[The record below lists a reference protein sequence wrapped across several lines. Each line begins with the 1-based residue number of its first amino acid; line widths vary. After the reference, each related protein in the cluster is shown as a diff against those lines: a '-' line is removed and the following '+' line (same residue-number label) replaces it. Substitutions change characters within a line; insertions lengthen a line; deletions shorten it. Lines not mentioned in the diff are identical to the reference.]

1 MKKQLFGLAVC
12 GCVLL
17 STSCSNDELVNVI
30 TPEQNIEPTYVT
42 ASVGADTRLSF
53 DDSEIGTSLKVNWRN
68 EAETNPEIF
77 YGAGFTEGKGLKFTQ
92 TGTLVGKESQFLV
105 EGYTSAWGNDALTD
119 GNTYHLL
126 YPAKSTYASSFEVAA
141 GLSSVEVALSL
152 EGQTGKLADLEN
164 YNYMTC
170 VATRADGDLDIKFAN
185 RISIIHLEKGMQFTG
200 ITAATT
206 ATEIS
211 LSGACIFSSAT
222 LNMSGSTADISFGDT
237 PADIV
242 TTGSFAIDA
251 EGKLTEPVYI
261 AFLPNAATTGEALTI
276 TAKVGSNT
284 YKLEKGS
291 TPTFNQ
297 GQLYTLNGS
306 MTKVGA
312 NAKFEAML
320 ADFSKSMTLPTSDI
334 WVIKD
339 VNGIKN
345 DAANLKSVLGS
356 AKAAGRKIALEFPNM
371 TTAEAD
377 FLYKAYGCVSI
388 DMPLLTTYLNRTI
401 GGESG
406 TPFELEYVN
415 LPKLSNIGSRFM
427 QNCGTVIKT
436 LIVGTEVDGILEVDT
451 SNFFSGTSLTNTD
464 LYINAAENEANVSDK
479 KWRSKGPF
487 ATVNVGN
494 PQ

>member
-284 YKLEKGS
+284 YQLVKKT

-297 GQLYTLNGS
+297 GQLYTLNGEMS
-306 MTKVGA
+306 QVFTGTYA
-312 NAKFEAML
+312 SF
-320 ADFSKSMTLPTSDI
+320 
-334 WVIKD
+334 
-339 VNGIKN
+339 
-345 DAANLKSVLGS
+345 
-356 AKAAGRKIALEFPNM
+356 
-371 TTAEAD
+371 TTALPAGSTIVITDATISAGGTVSYGNFNKAVAKGNISVVYPNLTEVGGS
-377 FLYKAYGCVSI
+377 FLYKAYGVVSV
-388 DMPLLTTYLNRTI
+388 DCPLLEKCGAAFAR
-401 GGESG
+401 GESG
-406 TPFELEYVN
+406 TATTIEYVN
-415 LPKLSNIGSRFM
+415 LPSLKNINGNNFFN
-427 QNCGTVIKT
+427 NCGTNLKTVIIGTAHNGLLT
-436 LIVGTEVDGILEVDT
+436 LSTTTGFFGSSTNV
-451 SNFFSGTSLTNTD
+451 SNTN
-464 LYINAAENEANVSDK
+464 LYINETEYATVGDDK

-487 ATVNVGN
+487 GTVNVGN